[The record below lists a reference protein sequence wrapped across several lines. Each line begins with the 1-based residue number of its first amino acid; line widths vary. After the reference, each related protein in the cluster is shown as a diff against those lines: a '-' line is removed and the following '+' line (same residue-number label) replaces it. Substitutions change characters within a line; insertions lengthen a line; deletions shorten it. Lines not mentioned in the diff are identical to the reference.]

1 MSLRIIAEHV
11 WEKYFVTTFLNWL
24 TFDPPD
30 PDVPPPKNKK
40 SKKTSKSKVSKGTT
54 GAPTDA
60 ETFKSIFKTKGTK
73 LPFSKQI
80 PATVIA
86 NAISTTKR
94 VDEFMLLE
102 AKINTAKT
110 VVGPS
115 LGKSELYQLLMI
127 PRYFP
132 G

>member
-1 MSLRIIAEHV
+1 MLLRITAEHV
-11 WEKYFVTTFLNWL
+11 WEKHFVTTFLNWL

-73 LPFSKQI
+73 LPFSK
-80 PATVIA
+80 
-86 NAISTTKR
+86 
-94 VDEFMLLE
+94 
-102 AKINTAKT
+102 
-110 VVGPS
+110 
-115 LGKSELYQLLMI
+115 
-127 PRYFP
+127 
-132 G
+132 